1 MEEIQIYIGCV
12 PEQTLVSKVLEW
24 SVRQHTSRPVR
35 FHHIHEH
42 AVPFEMP
49 TNPRN
54 RPGTPFSFQRFMIPQ
69 IAGFTGRAFY
79 MDCDQIVFKD
89 IARVFDRPM
98 HDQPVHFCD
107 THKGRKPRPMLRSSF
122 MLLDCERLDWRMRQ
136 IVEDLD
142 AERYSYQ
149 WLFSLQGYKAS
160 LPRAWNSLD
169 RYHWPFTALLHY
181 TGKSTQPWINHT
193 HKLSKLWFGYLFGA
207 VDNGYITQQEVRQ
220 AADQELV
227 RPSIMYQLEKRVLD
241 ARQLPA
247 EVRRADQ
254 PFIDACAQREFN
266 NVPGEYRSSPATPE
280 RPLT

>member
-1 MEEIQIYIGCV
+1 
-12 PEQTLVSKVLEW
+12 
-24 SVRQHTSRPVR
+24 
-35 FHHIHEH
+35 
-42 AVPFEMP
+42 
-49 TNPRN
+49 
-54 RPGTPFSFQRFMIPQ
+54 MIPQ